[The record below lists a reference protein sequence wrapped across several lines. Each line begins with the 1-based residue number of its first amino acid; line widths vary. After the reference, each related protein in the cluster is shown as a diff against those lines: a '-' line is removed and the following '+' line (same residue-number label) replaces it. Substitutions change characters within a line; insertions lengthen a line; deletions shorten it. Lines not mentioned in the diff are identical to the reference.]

1 MSTSTSWDQEE
12 ERMYNELRSLVEEV
26 EEPEQRK
33 KMLNRMIKQLRNAGW
48 RKKVLYMDNH
58 PFSNLRPAQLGIMI
72 TTGAL
77 TPIVLFCIFIWVSLW
92 VE

>member
-12 ERMYNELRSLVEEV
+12 ERMYNELRALVEEV
-26 EEPEQRK
+26 EGQEQRR
-33 KMLNRMIKQLRNAGW
+33 KMLNRMIKQLLNARW
-48 RKKVLYMDNH
+48 RKKILNMDNH

-77 TPIVLFCIFIWVSLW
+77 APIVLFCIFIWLSLW

>member
-1 MSTSTSWDQEE
+1 
-12 ERMYNELRSLVEEV
+12 MYNELRDMLDEV
-26 EEPEQRK
+26 EGQEQRK
-33 KMLNRMIKQLRNAGW
+33 KRLNRMIKQLRNARW
-48 RKKVLYMDNH
+48 RKKVLNMDNL

>member
-12 ERMYNELRSLVEEV
+12 ERMYKELRSLVEEV
-26 EEPEQRK
+26 EGQEQRR
-33 KMLNRMIKQLRNAGW
+33 KMLNRMIKQLRNARW
-48 RKKVLYMDNH
+48 RKKVLNMDNY
-58 PFSNLRPAQLGIMI
+58 PFSHIRPAQLGIII

-77 TPIVLFCIFIWVSLW
+77 TPIVLFCLFIWVSLW

>member
-12 ERMYNELRSLVEEV
+12 ERMYNELKALVEEV
-26 EEPEQRK
+26 EGQEQRR
-33 KMLNRMIKQLRNAGW
+33 KMLNRMIKQLRNARW
-48 RKKVLYMDNH
+48 RKSILKMGNH
-58 PFSNLRPAQLGIMI
+58 PFSNIRPTRLGIMI

-77 TPIVLFCIFIWVSLW
+77 TPIILFCIFIWVSLW